1 MLRAER
7 MAFAPIGSL
16 RSQDQTSPQ
25 KGYWVSGRLEG
36 RVFGLFFSGFSI
48 GPTKPA
54 AFGGVNSDQ
63 GFLGRGFVDQAPKE
77 GEEKKEEAPKEE
89 AKAPQT

>member
-7 MAFAPIGSL
+7 MSL
-16 RSQDQTSPQ
+16 RR
-25 KGYWVSGRLEG
+25 SGLGGVKIRPDPRRGPGFPGGLRG